1 MDSRIKSLCK
11 RAKKA
16 DKEAACELLR
26 IHYTDVYSYLRRL
39 CGSQADAEDL
49 TQQTFLKVWSS
60 LDSFAGRS
68 RFSTWLYR
76 IAYNTYIDFQR
87 GNAGN
92 NRDRSDQWWAE
103 CIDQNHGPFV
113 NVAERQW
120 ARRLYDA
127 VDQFDDDKRNVVHLH
142 YYQGLSIRETAK
154 VLKIATS
161 TVKYRLREVFKVLR
175 IKLGV
180 RETGTQREQTIPITE
195 GESL

>member
-1 MDSRIKSLCK
+1 MDRRINNLCK

-26 IHYTDVYSYLRRL
+26 IHYSDVYSYLRRL
-39 CGSQADAEDL
+39 CGSQTDAEDL
-49 TQQTFLKVWSS
+49 TQQTFLKVWAS

-68 RFSTWLYR
+68 KFSTWLYR
-76 IAYNTYIDFQR
+76 IAHNTYIDSQR

-92 NRDRSDQWWAE
+92 SRDRSDQWWAE
-103 CIDQNHGPFV
+103 CIDENPGPFT
-113 NVAERQW
+113 NVAERQL
-120 ARRLYDA
+120 ARRIYEA
-127 VDQFDDDKRNVVHLH
+127 VDQLDEDKKYALHFH
-142 YYQGLSIRETAK
+142 YYQRLSIRETAK
-154 VLKIATS
+154 VMGIATS

-180 RETGTQREQTIPITE
+180 RETSTQQEQTNPITE